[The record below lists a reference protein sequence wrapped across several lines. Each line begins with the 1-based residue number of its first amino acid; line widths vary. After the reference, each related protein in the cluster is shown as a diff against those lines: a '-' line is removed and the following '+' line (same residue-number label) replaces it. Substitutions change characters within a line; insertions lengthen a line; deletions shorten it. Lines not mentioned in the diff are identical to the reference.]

1 VRATSASGQ
10 TSRYPH
16 SSSLRPIGVEFA
28 EVGKRYGSLWA
39 LRRLSLRIAPGEFVL
54 LRGPNG
60 SGKSTV
66 LRVAATLARP
76 STGSVRYPG
85 IEDADEV
92 AIRRCLGLVAHSTML
107 YDDLSAVENLR
118 FFGALFQIA
127 DLPSHADAA
136 LAAVG
141 LTDRRDS
148 LVRTFSRGMRQRLA
162 LARALLHGP
171 GLLLLDEP
179 ATGLDQEAREW
190 LDRTLESLHAA
201 GCTVLMTTHGGE
213 EISGATR
220 TVWLAGGAVVRDS
233 QTVHGAGESAP

>member
-1 VRATSASGQ
+1 MSATSVPDQ
-10 TSRYPH
+10 TSRYPG

-28 EVGKRYGSLWA
+28 DVGKRYGSLWA

-60 SGKSTV
+60 SGKSTL
-66 LRVAATLARP
+66 LRVAATLAQP
-76 STGSVRYPG
+76 STGAVRYPG
-85 IEDADEV
+85 IEDAEAV
-92 AIRRCLGLVAHSTML
+92 AVRGSIGLVAHSTML
-107 YDDLSAVENLR
+107 YDDLSAAENLR
-118 FFGALFQIA
+118 FFGALFQLEG
-127 DLPSHADAA
+127 LPLRVDAA
-136 LAAVG
+136 LASVG
-141 LTDRRDS
+141 LADRRDS

-201 GCTVLMTTHGGE
+201 GCTVVMTTHSGE
-213 EISGATR
+213 EISAATR
-220 TVWLAGGAVVRDS
+220 TVWLAGGVVVRDS
-233 QTVHGAGESAP
+233 QASHGAGGAA